1 MSDAST
7 PRRGRSLS
15 GVALQLLGGAG
26 ALAGVF
32 LLAGLSVALLVGGVA
47 AFAVGALVEAG
58 RI

>member
-1 MSDAST
+1 MSAPSK
-7 PRRGRSLS
+7 PRRGRSRS
-15 GVALQLLGGAG
+15 GVALQCAGGAG

-32 LLAGLSVALLVGGVA
+32 LLAGLAVALLVGGVA